1 LITRLKSG
9 DKEKLQDELVHDT
22 GGDKNILVLG
32 VDDLKKERLVS
43 EIQTFIF
50 EKE

>member
-1 LITRLKSG
+1 TRLTVT
-9 DKEKLQDELVHDT
+9 DKDKLQDELIYDT

-43 EIQTFIF
+43 EIETFLF
-50 EKE
+50 KKE